1 MEDKVFTETMEYIV
15 ASLKERGY
23 DPYMQL
29 LGYVTHNE
37 TSYITSNRGAR
48 SLIQTLDFE
57 KVKQYVAE
65 MKQKDI

>member
-1 MEDKVFTETMEYIV
+1 MRDRLFTETMECIV
-15 ASLKERGY
+15 TSLKERGY

-37 TSYITSNRGAR
+37 PSYITSHNGAR

-65 MKQKDI
+65 MK